1 MKLTT
6 RQLTL
11 CAVLTA
17 LALALSYTENLLP
30 LSLVVPLP
38 GVKLGLANIVT
49 VFALYALG
57 PGQALLILLARCT
70 LGAVFAGN
78 LNALLFSLF
87 GGLLAMGVMILLS
100 RCPALSIYGVSIAG
114 AAAHNCGQT
123 AAAML
128 TLGNAAPLYYL
139 PLLLAVSLLT
149 GAVTGFAAGLLF
161 RALGNTNLMKA

>member
-30 LSLVVPLP
+30 LSLAVPLP

-87 GGLLAMGVMILLS
+87 GGLLARGLGVTTSSTALPGGIGYSFSPKRS
-100 RCPALSIYGVSIAG
+100 RPIPESVYCQITSSACPRFSPSHTYERLVVSSCPQLVSIACSRSVRSEK
-114 AAAHNCGQT
+114 N
-123 AAAML
+123 
-128 TLGNAAPLYYL
+128 NE
-139 PLLLAVSLLT
+139 
-149 GAVTGFAAGLLF
+149 
-161 RALGNTNLMKA
+161 

>member
-1 MKLTT
+1 M
-6 RQLTL
+6 
-11 CAVLTA
+11 
-17 LALALSYTENLLP
+17 
-30 LSLVVPLP
+30 
-38 GVKLGLANIVT
+38 KLGLANIVT

-128 TLGNAAPLYYL
+128 TLGNTAPLYYL